1 VATEAVAPEAEAAAA
16 EAAVAAPTTLRQRTD
31 SKLQKLD
38 KAPYMVFKEERQWD
52 TFRRSTIGTHA
63 HKEYSAYLILI
74 LFQEVT
80 TSLTYLHCN
89 SHSCTGVH

>member
-1 VATEAVAPEAEAAAA
+1 VATEAVATEAVEAAAK
-16 EAAVAAPTTLRQRTD
+16 AAVAAPTTLRQQTD
-31 SKLQKLD
+31 PKIGETRS
-38 KAPYMVFKEERQWD
+38 AYMVFKEERQWD
-52 TFRRSTIGTHA
+52 TFGDPPLGTHA